1 MKSLS
6 IFLKK
11 MSDGQSD
18 MQITIKYVFIFLQI
32 INRSHKI
39 GVRLNK
45 TLKLK
50 FMLIYVVYV
59 KYTIYPYLSGGNI
72 IQMVL
77 GLIWP
82 LYPMAYKT
90 WLKNRCISLFDIN
103 IRSSLFLKILLFY
116 PVLPTRKFKGYLRY
130 ESIFCHKVAHHV

>member
-50 FMLIYVVYV
+50 FMLIYVVYD

-90 WLKNRCISLFDIN
+90 WLKNRCISLFDIKY
-103 IRSSLFLKILLFY
+103 SLEFVSKNPPFLSRPSEAKI
-116 PVLPTRKFKGYLRY
+116 
-130 ESIFCHKVAHHV
+130 EIAIIWW

>member
-1 MKSLS
+1 
-6 IFLKK
+6 

-18 MQITIKYVFIFLQI
+18 IQITIKYVFIFLQI

-39 GVRLNK
+39 DVRLNK

-50 FMLIYVVYV
+50 FMLIFFDNVYPTRPSNTV
-59 KYTIYPYLSGGNI
+59 TKHTIYRYLSGGII

-90 WLKNRCISLFDIN
+90 WLKNPCITLFDIKY
-103 IRSSLFLKILLFY
+103 SLEFVSKNPHFLSCPSDTKI
-116 PVLPTRKFKGYLRY
+116 
-130 ESIFCHKVAHHV
+130 